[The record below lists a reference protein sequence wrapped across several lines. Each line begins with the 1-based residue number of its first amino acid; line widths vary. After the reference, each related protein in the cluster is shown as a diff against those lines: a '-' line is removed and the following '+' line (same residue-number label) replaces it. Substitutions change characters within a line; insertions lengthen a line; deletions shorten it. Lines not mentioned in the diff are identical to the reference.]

1 MGPLFF
7 KPGQELKRYE
17 IYRKKS
23 VRDERGR
30 VTVAAQPECVETVC
44 GSIAR
49 ASQSEQARWSQQGH
63 PITHTIVIRGRT
75 KADAGDEV
83 RIGSKRYHVQGKHD
97 PAGLGFFSTLYCSER
112 LDVGPG
118 AQDGT
123 GEEENP

>member
-1 MGPLFF
+1 MEPLFF

-17 IYRKKS
+17 VYRKKA

-30 VTVAAQPECVETVC
+30 VAVAPQPACIETVC

-63 PITHTIVIRGRT
+63 PITHTIVIRGPT

-83 RIGSKRYHVQGKHD
+83 RAGGKCYHVQGKHD
-97 PAGLGFFSTLYCSER
+97 PAGLGFFSTLYCAER
-112 LDVGPG
+112 LGVTPD
-118 AQDGT
+118 AQTDT
-123 GEEENP
+123 GEEEAP